1 MTAFHMVAAEISV
14 RIVFALPWCHSHL
27 STLGGRITIYMIFS
41 NQECRL
47 WMCYEFIH
55 LSCFFR
61 VELRCWSLGHGKR
74 PPQITAVCLTRSQFQ
89 LLLSSQGC
97 CVVTAQV
104 RQEKAYIYTYNIYN
118 ISLVKGQ
125 YHHMIHEPKTN
136 KTNGLCFFF
145 NFLANLWIKYHFFI
159 LLRFILQ
166 FCSELNNAKWAT
178 VYLCCFLFHFDI
190 YCMTTVAL

>member
-1 MTAFHMVAAEISV
+1 MPAIHMVAAEISV

-27 STLGGRITIYMIFS
+27 STLGGRITIYMIFG
-41 NQECRL
+41 NQECQL

-55 LSCFFR
+55 LSYFFR

-104 RQEKAYIYTYNIYN
+104 RQEKAYIYTYNIDTIYIYTCN
-118 ISLVKGQ
+118 IYFFGKGAVSS
-125 YHHMIHEPKTN
+125 YDSWTKN
-136 KTNGLCFFF
+136 KQNKWSGFFF
-145 NFLANLWIKYHFFI
+145 FK
-159 LLRFILQ
+159 
-166 FCSELNNAKWAT
+166 
-178 VYLCCFLFHFDI
+178 LFG
-190 YCMTTVAL
+190 

>member
-1 MTAFHMVAAEISV
+1 MPAIHMVAAEINV

-27 STLGGRITIYMIFS
+27 STLGGRRTIYMIFS

-89 LLLSSQGC
+89 LLLFSQGC

-104 RQEKAYIYTYNIYN
+104 RQEKAYIYTYNTHTCTYIY

-125 YHHMIHEPKTN
+125 YHHMIHKPKTN
-136 KTNGLCFFF
+136 KTNGLWFF
-145 NFLANLWIKYHFFI
+145 
-159 LLRFILQ
+159 LLFG
-166 FCSELNNAKWAT
+166 
-178 VYLCCFLFHFDI
+178 
-190 YCMTTVAL
+190 

>member
-104 RQEKAYIYTYNIYN
+104 RQEKAYIYTYNIY
-118 ISLVKGQ
+118 IIFLWWRGSIIIWFMSQKQTKQMV
-125 YHHMIHEPKTN
+125 
-136 KTNGLCFFF
+136 CVFFF
-145 NFLANLWIKYHFFI
+145 TFWL
-159 LLRFILQ
+159 
-166 FCSELNNAKWAT
+166 
-178 VYLCCFLFHFDI
+178 I
-190 YCMTTVAL
+190 YE